1 MEVQRFNTVMIAFSY
16 WRISHYHLTDFN
28 LRFLSLLS
36 IHTIDL
42 VCVCGSVCVLT
53 EFLQPCSFGSPWL
66 LSEQQIL

>member
-16 WRISHYHLTDFN
+16 WRIFHFHLTDFN

-42 VCVCGSVCVLT
+42 VCVCVCLCV
-53 EFLQPCSFGSPWL
+53 F
-66 LSEQQIL
+66 